1 MTAEQRRHILALA
14 ADYDTAPTKAAK
26 SVRRAALLSAIRVD
40 MLYRWTLP
48 GGGVDD
54 YAPRAISRWVAA
66 SRRAATPTTG
76 KRGRPAND
84 RPHRLDVPATA
95 ATRARIEAHAE
106 LTGKS
111 RATVA
116 GDALEVGIK
125 INAGEVEDGQ

>member
-1 MTAEQRRHILALA
+1 MTTRAQILALA

-26 SVRRAALLSAIRVD
+26 AVRRAALVALIRNPMSSGCDTPSSVTWD
-40 MLYRWTLP
+40 EAHAVRLWA
-48 GGGVDD
+48 V
-54 YAPRAISRWVAA
+54 A
-66 SRRAATPTTG
+66 SRRTG
-76 KRGRPAND
+76 KPGRPPSD

-116 GDALEVGIK
+116 GDALEVG
-125 INAGEVEDGQ
+125 AGMLAKGGERE